1 MYAWFSMNKEVTA
14 KTMSISAK
22 SDSTFLLIS
31 KTNTQAADIQTE
43 KKTLVDDLASDV
55 TKTTLIP
62 STPAVAADLTTYAT
76 PLTGAE
82 AVTDK
87 DTAAVQSNWWTANSS
102 DPAKATENT
111 INVTKLKAENFS
123 DYVIKKTVY
132 LTVAKGANNATNL
145 KVTPTFAKTGTDD
158 QTDYTGVKVLVAT
171 SDDGFAILDKDSTET
186 DIKGDNTALT
196 DSTVLTVDL
205 YIYYDGKDST
215 VYSNNYSKLAGAD
228 VTFTFK
234 VEPIVPTT

>member
-1 MYAWFSMNKEVTA
+1 
-14 KTMSISAK
+14 MSISAK